1 MPNYPIRVGFCAP
14 SRAVM
19 DISTPAL
26 AKLYF
31 TDRGADVVL
40 HDTVF
45 KNVKQFA
52 GTDAE
57 RVDGLMSLAC
67 NKDIDLAASGMTITK
82 ARAEK
87 VLFSSPYYES
97 GLGVV
102 VPANADI
109 NTLQDLN
116 GKTVSAQMGT
126 TVQFSFLANA
136 STFAKCALL

>member
-1 MPNYPIRVGFCAP
+1 MPKYPIRVGFCAP

-31 TDRGADVVL
+31 TDRGADVIL

-57 RVDGLMSLAC
+57 RVEGLMSLAC
-67 NKDIDLAASGMTITK
+67 DKDIDLVLPIRGGYGLSRILDKIDFQAIAN
-82 ARAEK
+82 RAP
-87 VLFSSPYYES
+87 VMCGYSDFT
-97 GLGVV
+97 
-102 VPANADI
+102 AFN
-109 NTLQDLN
+109 
-116 GKTVSAQMGT
+116 
-126 TVQFSFLANA
+126 LAY
-136 STFAKCALL
+136 

>member
-67 NKDIDLAASGMTITK
+67 NKDIDLILPIRGGYGLSRILDK
-82 ARAEK
+82 IDY
-87 VLFSSPYYES
+87 VLLPGIHPFF
-97 GLGVV
+97 
-102 VPANADI
+102 ADI
-109 NTLQDLN
+109 QILRLLILPTLPKQVRSVIKAPMVRIL
-116 GKTVSAQMGT
+116 
-126 TVQFSFLANA
+126 
-136 STFAKCALL
+136 STRRHF

>member
-14 SRAVM
+14 SRAVL

-31 TDRGADVVL
+31 TDRGAEVVL

-57 RVDGLMSLAC
+57 RLEGLMTLAC
-67 NKDIDLAASGMTITK
+67 DKDIDLVLPIRGGYGLSRILDKIDYDAIAS
-82 ARAEK
+82 R
-87 VLFSSPYYES
+87 SP
-97 GLGVV
+97 V
-102 VPANADI
+102 
-109 NTLQDLN
+109 TLR
-116 GKTVSAQMGT
+116 
-126 TVQFSFLANA
+126 
-136 STFAKCALL
+136 